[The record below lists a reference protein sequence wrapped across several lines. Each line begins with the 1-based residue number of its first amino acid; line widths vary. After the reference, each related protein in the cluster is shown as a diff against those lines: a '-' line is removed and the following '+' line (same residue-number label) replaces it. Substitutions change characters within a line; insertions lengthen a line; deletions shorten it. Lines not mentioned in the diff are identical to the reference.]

1 MTDEKG
7 DRWRTRRK
15 QGTKAYAI
23 LRKKRALSFR
33 CSLVSDVSKGPPLMG
48 RHQMCSLRRQLAAAG
63 APGGRGLADAV
74 LWLSAV

>member
-15 QGTKAYAI
+15 QGAKADAI

-33 CSLVSDVSKGPPLMG
+33 CSIVSDVSKDPPLMS

-63 APGGRGLADAV
+63 APGGRGFTAAV
-74 LWLSAV
+74 LWMSAV